1 MEKYNF
7 SKVEEKWQ
15 KRWVESGIYRAT
27 FAPDKKK
34 FYVLEMFPYTSAQ
47 IHMGHVR
54 NYTIGDVIARFLMMN
69 GFNVLHPIGYD
80 AFGMPAEN
88 AAIKQK
94 IHPRDWTYKN
104 IDTIRRQLKKLGISY
119 CWEREVVTCDPDYY
133 RWNQY
138 FFLQFYKRGLVYKK
152 LSPANWCPSCSTVL
166 ANEQVIDG
174 ECWRCG
180 SAVEQKELSQW
191 FVKITEY
198 AEKLLDFSGIKN
210 WPERVITMQ
219 KNWIGKSYG
228 SEVLFTIP
236 ELNKDLTVFT
246 TRPDTLFGAT
256 YVVLSPRHPLIDEI
270 TKKSPFKDKI
280 ENFIDKFKKQGVATA
295 SIAKMEKEG
304 VYTGID
310 AINPVNNEK
319 IPVWIGNYVLMEY
332 GTGAIMAVPAHDQRD
347 FEFAQKYNLPV
358 KVVIKNPAWDKIPEK
373 LEVAYEEE
381 GIMVNSG
388 QFNGLSNREF
398 MEVITEYLAKHGKGR
413 KAVCYSLR
421 DWCISRQRYWG
432 TPIPIIYCKKCGTVP
447 VPEKDLPVILP
458 YNVSI
463 TGQGESPL
471 RNVPEF
477 FNCKCPQCGGDA
489 ERETDT
495 MDTFMDS
502 SWYFLRYASGDIKDK
517 PFDKKE
523 ANYWMPVDQ
532 YIGGI
537 EHAILHLLYSRF
549 FVKVLNDLGYINFK
563 EPFENLL
570 CQGMVIK
577 DGAKMSKS
585 KGNVV
590 DPEDM
595 IKMYGVD
602 TLRLFIL
609 FAAPPEL
616 DLEWS
621 EKGIEGTWRFINRV
635 WNLNN
640 NIISY
645 EAGETTGAGDVALER
660 IINKTIK
667 SITEDITKDFHFNTA
682 IAKMMEFINNLSRI
696 MEKKECSKEKLV
708 NIWQRFIKLMG
719 PFTPHICE
727 EMWELTGNKSSLF
740 FERWPEVD
748 EKYLVDENVSIAVQI
763 NGKLRGRITIPAG
776 YPEKDVV
783 ELAVKDPSVSR
794 WLKDK
799 IILKHIYIQDKIL
812 NLIIK

>member
-7 SKVEEKWQ
+7 NEIEKKWQEKWE
-15 KRWVESGIYRAT
+15 KEGIYRAK
-27 FAPDKKK
+27 FVPDNKK

-54 NYTIGDVIARFLMMN
+54 NYTIGDVIARFLIMN
-69 GFNVLHPIGYD
+69 GFNILHPIGYD

-94 IHPRDWTYKN
+94 IHPKDWTYKN
-104 IDTIRRQLKKLGISY
+104 IETIRRQLKKLGISY
-119 CWEREVVTCDPDYY
+119 CWEREVITCDPDYY

-138 FFLQFYKRGLVYKK
+138 FFLQFYKKGLVYKK

-166 ANEQVIDG
+166 ANEQVING

-198 AEKLLDFSGIKN
+198 ADKLLDFSGVKN

-228 SEVLFTIP
+228 AEVHFVIP
-236 ELNKDLTVFT
+236 DLNKELVVFT

-256 YVVLSPRHPLIDEI
+256 YVVLSPRHPLIQNI
-270 TKKSPFKDKI
+270 LKKSSLKNEI
-280 ENFIDKFKKQGVATA
+280 EKFLSKVKSQGLTVESTV
-295 SIAKMEKEG
+295 KTEKEG

-310 AINPVNNEK
+310 AINPVNGEK

-332 GTGAIMAVPAHDQRD
+332 GTGAIMSVPAHDQRD
-347 FEFAQKYNLPV
+347 FEFAQKYKLPI
-358 KVVIKNPAWDKIPEK
+358 KIVIKNPEWTEVPETI
-373 LEVAYEEE
+373 ESAYEGE
-381 GIMVNSG
+381 GTMVNSG
-388 QFNGLSNREF
+388 QFNGLSNKEF
-398 MEVITEYLAKHGKGR
+398 MDIITESLAKEGKGR

-447 VPEKDLPVILP
+447 VPEENLPVTLP
-458 YNVSI
+458 YNVNI

-471 RNVPEF
+471 KYVPEF
-477 FNCKCPQCGGDA
+477 FNCICPLCGSAA

-502 SWYFLRYASGDIKDK
+502 SWYFLRYASEDIKDK

-523 ANYWMPVDQ
+523 VNYWMPVDQ

-549 FVKVLNDLGYINFK
+549 FVKVLNDLGYIDFK

-595 IKMYGVD
+595 INKYGVD

-621 EKGIEGTWRFINRV
+621 EKGIEGAWRFINRV

-640 NIISY
+640 YILSY
-645 EAGETTGAGDVALER
+645 DAKGINTEDIVAER
-660 IINKTIK
+660 AINKTIK
-667 SITEDITKDFHFNTA
+667 AITDDITKDFHFNTA
-682 IAKMMEFINNLSRI
+682 IAKMMEFINDLYRI
-696 MEKKECSKEKLV
+696 VEKKECSKEKLLSV
-708 NIWQRFIKLMG
+708 WQRFIKIMS

-727 EMWELTGNKSSLF
+727 EMWKLIGNNTSVF
-740 FERWPEVD
+740 MERWPEIDKNYLMD
-748 EKYLVDENVSIAVQI
+748 EIISIAVQV
-763 NGKLRGRITIPAG
+763 NGKLRGRINISTGSSEEEVIKYALKEPHI
-776 YPEKDVV
+776 
-783 ELAVKDPSVSR
+783 SR
-794 WLKDK
+794 WLENKT
-799 IILKHIYIQDKIL
+799 IIKHIYIKDKIL
-812 NLIIK
+812 NIIIK

>member
-7 SKVEEKWQ
+7 SEIEEKWQ
-15 KRWVESGIYRAT
+15 EKWKEEGIYRAK
-27 FAPDKKK
+27 FLPDKKK

-54 NYTIGDVIARFLMMN
+54 NYTIGDVVARFFMMN

-94 IHPRDWTYKN
+94 IHPKDWTYRN

-119 CWEREVVTCDPDYY
+119 CWEREVITCDPDYY

-138 FFLQFYKRGLVYKK
+138 FFLQFYKKGLVYKK
-152 LSPANWCPSCSTVL
+152 LSPANWCPSCRTVL

-174 ECWRCG
+174 GCWRCG
-180 SAVEQKELSQW
+180 STVEQKELPQW
-191 FVKITEY
+191 FIKITEY

-228 SEVLFTIP
+228 TEVYFSIP
-236 ELNKDLTVFT
+236 TLNKDLVVFT

-256 YVVLSPRHPLIDEI
+256 YVVISPRHPFVQEI
-270 TKKSPFKDKI
+270 LKISKYKEDIEDFLHKMKS
-280 ENFIDKFKKQGVATA
+280 QGLTVEDT
-295 SIAKMEKEG
+295 SKMEKEG
-304 VYTGID
+304 IYTGVD
-310 AINPVNNEK
+310 AINPVNNER

-347 FEFAQKYNLPV
+347 FEFAHRYKLPV
-358 KVVIKNPAWDKIPEK
+358 RVVIKAPEWKGIPEK
-373 LEVAYEEE
+373 LDMAYEDE

-388 QFNGLSNREF
+388 TFDGLNSRDF
-398 MEVITEYLAKHGKGR
+398 IGVITQYLIEQDKGR
-413 KAVCYSLR
+413 KAVNYSLR

-447 VPEKDLPVILP
+447 VPEENLPVRLP
-458 YNVSI
+458 YNINI

-471 RNVPEF
+471 KSVPEF
-477 FNCKCPQCGGDA
+477 LHCRCPQCGGDA

-495 MDTFMDS
+495 MDTFVDS
-502 SWYFLRYASGDIKDK
+502 SWYFLRYASGDIKEK
-517 PFDKKE
+517 PFDRKE
-523 ANYWMPVDQ
+523 VNYWMPVDQ

-549 FVKVLNDLGYINFK
+549 FVKVLNDIGYVDFK

-590 DPEDM
+590 DPEDI
-595 IKMYGVD
+595 IKTYGVD

-621 EKGIEGTWRFINRV
+621 EQGIEGAWRFINRV
-635 WNLNN
+635 WNLNSH
-640 NIISY
+640 ILSY
-645 EAGETTGAGDVALER
+645 TEGTQEGDIVAER
-660 IINKTIK
+660 TINKAIK
-667 SITEDITKDFHFNTA
+667 SVTEDITKDFHFNTA
-682 IAKMMEFINNLSRI
+682 IARMMEFINVLYKMVEN
-696 MEKKECSKEKLV
+696 KECSKEKLIDV
-708 NIWQRFIKLMG
+708 WERFIKIMA

-727 EMWELTGNKSSLF
+727 ELWKLIGHSSSVF
-740 FERWPEVD
+740 SERWPEVD
-748 EKYLVDENVSIAVQI
+748 SRYLIDEYISIAVQI
-763 NGKLRGRITIPAG
+763 NGKVRGRINIPVG
-776 YPEKDVV
+776 CPEKEVMQ
-783 ELAVKDPSVSR
+783 LAEKEPSVSR

-799 IILKHIYIQDKIL
+799 TVIKYIYIQDKIL
-812 NLIIK
+812 NIIVK

>member
-7 SKVEEKWQ
+7 NEIEEKWQ
-15 KRWVESGIYRAT
+15 KRWEESGIYRAS
-27 FAPDKKK
+27 FSPDKKK

-54 NYTIGDVIARFLMMN
+54 NYTIGDVLARFLMMN

-94 IHPRDWTYKN
+94 IHPKGWTYKN
-104 IDTIRRQLKKLGISY
+104 IETIRRQLKRLGISY
-119 CWEREVVTCDPDYY
+119 CWEREVITCDPEYY

-138 FFLQFYKRGLVYKK
+138 FFLQFYKKGLVYKK
-152 LSPANWCPSCSTVL
+152 LSPANWCPSCNTVL
-166 ANEQVIDG
+166 ANEQVVDG
-174 ECWRCG
+174 GCWRCG
-180 SAVEQKELSQW
+180 SPVEQKELSQW
-191 FVKITEY
+191 FIRITEY

-228 SEVLFTIP
+228 CEVNFTIP
-236 ELNKDLTVFT
+236 ELDKELVVFT

-256 YVVLSPRHPLIDEI
+256 YVVISPRHPLIQNI
-270 TKKSPFKDKI
+270 LKKSPLSRSIEKFLAKI
-280 ENFIDKFKKQGVATA
+280 KSQGLTVESTL
-295 SIAKMEKEG
+295 KMEKEG
-304 VYTGID
+304 IYAGIE

-332 GTGAIMAVPAHDQRD
+332 GAGAIMAVPAHDRRD
-347 FEFAQKYNLPV
+347 FEFAQKYKLPV
-358 KVVIKNPAWDKIPEK
+358 RIVIKNPEWNEIPEK
-373 LEVAYEEE
+373 LEEAYEGE
-381 GIMVNSG
+381 GIMINSG
-388 QFNGLSNREF
+388 QFNGMYNRDF
-398 MEVITEYLAKHGKGR
+398 MEVITKYLSELGKGR
-413 KAVCYSLR
+413 KAVYYSLR

-432 TPIPIIYCKKCGTVP
+432 TPIPIIYCRKCGTVP
-447 VPEKDLPVILP
+447 VPEKDLPVTLP
-458 YNVSI
+458 YNINI
-463 TGQGESPL
+463 TGEGESPL
-471 RNVPEF
+471 KNVPEF
-477 FNCKCPQCGGDA
+477 FHCRCPKCGGAA

-495 MDTFMDS
+495 MDTFVDS
-502 SWYFLRYASGDIKDK
+502 SWYFLRYASGDIKEK
-517 PFDKKE
+517 PFDSRE
-523 ANYWMPVDQ
+523 VNYWMPVDQ

-549 FVKVLNDLGYINFK
+549 FTKVLRDLGYIDFK

-595 IKMYGVD
+595 IKTYGVD

-621 EKGIEGTWRFINRV
+621 EKGIEGAWRFINRV

-640 NIISY
+640 SILLY
-645 EAGETTGAGDVALER
+645 EAKGTEKGDITAER
-660 IINKTIK
+660 AINKTIK
-667 SITEDITKDFHFNTA
+667 AITEDITKDFHFNTA
-682 IAKMMEFINNLSRI
+682 IARMMEFINNISKI
-696 MEKKECSKEKLV
+696 VEGKECSKDKLV
-708 NIWQRFIKLMG
+708 DVWKRFIKVLS
-719 PFTPHICE
+719 PFVPHICE
-727 EMWELTGNKSSLF
+727 ELWELSGNKGSIF
-740 FERWPEVD
+740 TERWPGVKE
-748 EKYLVDENVSIAVQI
+748 EYLVEESVSIAVQI
-763 NGKLRGRITIPAG
+763 NGKLRGRITVPSG
-776 YPEKDVV
+776 CSEKEVL
-783 ELAVKDPSVSR
+783 EIAVKEPAISR
-794 WLKDK
+794 WLVNKT
-799 IILKHIYIQDKIL
+799 LVKHIYIQDKII